1 MGRRQ
6 AEAWHCCEI
15 PMDFRFSLGIF
26 GRCLGSSW
34 RVPVR
39 LEEAGSDSFYCCPCS
54 RPLES
59 MVIFFFSFVFK
70 NQKSYPRGHLS
81 FLAHPVLVFGI
92 SNGMLQSSGPV
103 LQMSRARTCGDDSFQ
118 VCMCHLIGPT
128 CLVSGQ
134 MLLLLAYI
142 PMLLCTAHHML

>member
-1 MGRRQ
+1 M
-6 AEAWHCCEI
+6 
-15 PMDFRFSLGIF
+15 FGI
-26 GRCLGSSW
+26 L
-34 RVPVR
+34 
-39 LEEAGSDSFYCCPCS
+39 LESPSEAGGS
-54 RPLES
+54 RIRLLLLLRLLQALRKHGY
-59 MVIFFFSFVFK
+59 FFFSFVFK
-70 NQKSYPRGHLS
+70 NQKSYPRGHQS

-142 PMLLCTAHHML
+142 PMLLYTAHHML